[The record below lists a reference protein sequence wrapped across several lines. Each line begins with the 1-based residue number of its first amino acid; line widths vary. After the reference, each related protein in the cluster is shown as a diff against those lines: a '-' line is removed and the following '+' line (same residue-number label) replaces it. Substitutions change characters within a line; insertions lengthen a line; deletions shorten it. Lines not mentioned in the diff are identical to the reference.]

1 MPHAV
6 SSRPPDS
13 PAEASVR
20 FDAFLSYSHAA
31 NARLAPA
38 LQAGLQRLARP
49 WNRVRALRVF
59 RDRSTLAVT
68 PALWPAIESALSSSR
83 WFIYLASPAAAAS
96 DWVLKELLWWV
107 EQRGTDRLLIVLTQ
121 GEAEW
126 DDERNT
132 FDAQRSS
139 AIPPALLAAFA
150 QEPRHLDLR
159 WATNEEKLTLRHP
172 RFRDAVAELAA
183 AVHGRSKDELDSE
196 DVRQH
201 RTSRLLARGAI
212 AALVLLTAASIVTS
226 VVAVRQRDLAESR
239 GRVTLARQ
247 LAAEATIM
255 VARSP
260 ARLPLALALAAE
272 ALGRDRS
279 PETERALRA
288 LLALR
293 AQPLFVAAPGGDV
306 MEVAL
311 AADGSWAAGLDPAG
325 DIGVW
330 TVRDSGTATLHWPE
344 APDLL
349 RWGEA
354 TGVPARGLAIHSA
367 EGLVAFGAAAVVHV
381 RRAPTGESI
390 RQLQAGDTVRSV
402 AIDPAGALV
411 AAGGDDGFVRVWSLA
426 DGTEIAH
433 LDSGDPVRT
442 VAFSPDGRRL
452 ASIDDSGGF
461 CILAIP
467 EGGGEPCRFT
477 GGVNLDIAWSA
488 DGTRVAVAVENGAQ
502 LWHPDGEEPLVAVEH
517 VNPTGYSATCCAD
530 YVDAVALSADAV
542 LLATAGRDGSARV
555 WETTTGRELARLDH
569 ALGVNAVRFT
579 PDGRTL
585 ITASE
590 DGTVRAWD
598 PRLGHERLRGTHAF
612 GAVSIALDAAGST
625 VLSGGRDGTARTWRM
640 SAADERLRLT
650 HDTPFVDIAV
660 APDGERLATLD
671 DAGSVQVWT
680 SDGALLA
687 RGRPPGL
694 RTTSLL
700 FAGDERLIAWSG
712 GDPAIMNARPAA
724 DSALAA
730 TRLLDRDDTRALAV
744 SAATIVAHRRTDRPG
759 AHTDDDILVFAS
771 ASGDTVARIVA
782 ADFTGRIDLSAD
794 GESLA
799 FERRPGEIAVLDLP
813 SAREVAVFDAGES
826 VGALSIAD
834 DAAAVLAVVPGNA
847 LRLWRVDHGRI
858 RPVPLDTTIFAEEA
872 FIAPDGTAI
881 VVPGGNTIQLIDA
894 LTGRAVARLPHLDDV
909 YRIRFAP
916 DTAVL
921 VTIAG
926 GRAYLWELDTG
937 RLVAEFGGPPYV
949 QDVAFMDE
957 GRLLLI
963 AGADGTAVS
972 RVWRTEDVLRA
983 ACTVLDAP
991 LTPDEW
997 AAYLPGEPYRP
1008 FCNTPR

>member
-1 MPHAV
+1 M
-6 SSRPPDS
+6 
-13 PAEASVR
+13 
-20 FDAFLSYSHAA
+20 
-31 NARLAPA
+31 
-38 LQAGLQRLARP
+38 
-49 WNRVRALRVF
+49 
-59 RDRSTLAVT
+59 
-68 PALWPAIESALSSSR
+68 
-83 WFIYLASPAAAAS
+83 
-96 DWVLKELLWWV
+96 
-107 EQRGTDRLLIVLTQ
+107 
-121 GEAEW
+121 
-126 DDERNT
+126 
-132 FDAQRSS
+132 
-139 AIPPALLAAFA
+139 
-150 QEPRHLDLR
+150 
-159 WATNEEKLTLRHP
+159 
-172 RFRDAVAELAA
+172 
-183 AVHGRSKDELDSE
+183 HGRSKDELDSE

-212 AALVLLTAASIVTS
+212 AGLVLLTAASIVTS

-239 GRVTLARQ
+239 RRVTLARQ

-272 ALGRDRS
+272 AVGRDRS
-279 PETERALRA
+279 PDTERALRA

-293 AQPLFVAAPGGDV
+293 ARPLFVAETGGDV

-330 TVRDSGTATLHWPE
+330 TVRDSGSATLHWPA

-349 RWGEA
+349 RWGES
-354 TGVPARGLAIHSA
+354 TGGVAARGLAIHSA
-367 EGLVAFGAAAVVHV
+367 AGLVAFGAADVVHV
-381 RRAPTGESI
+381 RRAATGESF
-390 RQLQAGDTVRSV
+390 RRLQAGDTVRSV
-402 AIDPAGALV
+402 GIDPSGALV
-411 AAGGDDGFVRVWSLA
+411 AAGGDDGFVRIWSLA
-426 DGTEIAH
+426 DGTEIARI
-433 LDSGDPVRT
+433 DSGDPIRT
-442 VAFSPDGRRL
+442 VAFSPDGRRV
-452 ASIDDSGGF
+452 AAIDDSGGF

-467 EGGGEPCRFT
+467 DGGEDPCRFT

-488 DGTRVAVAVENGAQ
+488 DGARVAVAVENGAQ
-502 LWHPDGEEPLVAVEH
+502 LWDPDDEEPLVAVEH
-517 VNPTGYSATCCAD
+517 VNPTGYRATCCAD
-530 YVDAVALSADAV
+530 YVDAVALTADGA

-612 GAVSIALDAAGST
+612 GAVSIALDSTGNT

-640 SAADERLRLT
+640 SAADEQLRLP
-650 HDTPFVDIAV
+650 HETPLVDIAV

-671 DAGSVQVWT
+671 DAGTVQVWT
-680 SDGALLA
+680 RDGASLA

-694 RTTSLL
+694 RATSLL

-712 GDPAIMNARPAA
+712 DDPVIMNVRNAG
-724 DSALAA
+724 DSTLAA
-730 TRLLDRDDTRALAV
+730 IRLLDRDDTRALAV
-744 SAATIVAHRRTDRPG
+744 SAATIIAQRTAFRPG
-759 AHTDDDILVFAS
+759 TDTDDEILVFSA

-782 ADFTGRIDLSAD
+782 ADFTGRLDLSTD

-799 FERRPGEIAVLDLP
+799 FERRPGEIVVLDLP
-813 SAREVAVFDAGES
+813 SAREVAVFDAEES
-826 VGALSIAD
+826 VGELSIAD
-834 DAAAVLAVVPGNA
+834 DAAAVLAIVPGNA
-847 LRLWRVDHGRI
+847 LRLWRVDQGRV

-872 FIAPDGTAI
+872 FISPEGTSI
-881 VVPGGNTIQLIDA
+881 VVPGENTIQLVDA
-894 LTGRAVARLPHLDDV
+894 LTGRASARLLHPDDV
-909 YRIRFAP
+909 YRIRFVP
-916 DTAVL
+916 DTAIL

-937 RLVAEFGGPPYV
+937 RLVAEFGGPAYI

-963 AGADGTAVS
+963 AGADGTAIS
-972 RVWRTEDVLRA
+972 RVWRTDDVLRA
-983 ACTVLDAP
+983 ACAVLDAP
-991 LTPDEW
+991 LTRDEW

-1008 FCNTPR
+1008 FCSTLR